1 MFINESTLIE
11 NYSNRL
17 SAGQAALFIGAGMS
31 VQSGI
36 VDWKKLLSQPA
47 EQIGIDVNEFPDLP
61 LLAEYCAQNLG
72 RNVLI
77 QTILDNIYGN
87 VKLSESHR
95 ILAKFPIHEIWTTN
109 YDDLLEKAFEEIQIP
124 IDVRR
129 RDTDYLS
136 SNPKAKVYIN
146 KMHGDINA
154 KEEIIITSSDYE
166 SYWNSHNIM
175 ATRFLNV
182 AAESTLLFLGIG
194 FTDPNF
200 RHIMSNLK
208 SRFGT
213 AVRTHYA
220 IMLKPSHSNSQ
231 FKYFV
236 QNLSKYG
243 IRIVLADTPED
254 ISRILK
260 VILDRCDSNKEYE
273 ILIGQDERNRFL
285 VKHFERLAQYQ
296 GSTLPKIRMSQVFS
310 AFAISNDPEY
320 AKMEPINDIDN
331 HMAMLM
337 RERNALEY
345 LVSVKGTQLDLLLCP
360 PPYFQ
365 AQHEVRYRNILNW
378 LKSHDTLP
386 NLRVRCGKM
395 NYFKNTVIVENDFSI
410 LANYNPRS
418 GYDENRVY
426 RDHRR
431 VYDHI
436 ETFDRQFENAE
447 LSRNIQE
454 TIKLYELMLNRF
466 HVEKNAEW
474 ELVNSE
480 VKHQWMHLQLRT
492 DIANVRGQGEL
503 SYTYVNHPGS
513 VLIVPILPS
522 GKLIL
527 VEQYRY
533 LIGTNSIEF
542 PSGAL
547 EESDLTKL
555 VCAKRE
561 LEEETGY
568 ISERWEQL
576 IEFYTTNGL
585 TNEVM
590 TIFIATGIERK
601 HEAQY
606 DSAEIKSVKEFEVSE
621 VQKLISDGTIK
632 DGPTLL
638 AFEYLKQVRLF

>member
-1 MFINESTLIE
+1 MCINESTLIE

-17 SAGQAALFIGAGMS
+17 SAGQAALFVGAGLS

-47 EQIGIDVNEFPDLP
+47 EQIGINVNEFPDLP

-72 RNVLI
+72 RNALI
-77 QTILDNIYGN
+77 QTILDNLCGN
-87 VKLSESHR
+87 IKLSESHR
-95 ILAKFPIHEIWTTN
+95 ILANFPVHEIWTTN
-109 YDDLLEKAFEEIQIP
+109 YDNLLEKAFEEIQIP

-129 RDTDYLS
+129 RDSDYLS

-182 AAESTLLFLGIG
+182 AAESTLLFLGVG

-200 RHIMSNLK
+200 RHVMSNLK

-213 AVRTHYA
+213 SVRTHYA
-220 IMLKPSHSNSQ
+220 IMLKPSHSDSQ
-231 FKYFV
+231 FKCFT

-260 VILDRCDSNKEYE
+260 AILDRCDCSKEYE
-273 ILIGQDERNRFL
+273 ILVGQDQRNKFL
-285 VKHFERLAQYQ
+285 VKHFENLAQSKE
-296 GSTLPKIRMSQVFS
+296 STPPKIRICQVFS
-310 AFAISNDPEY
+310 SFAISDDPEY
-320 AKMEPINDIDN
+320 AKMEPVDDIDN

-345 LVSVKGTQLDLLLCP
+345 LVSKKGAQLDLLLCP
-360 PPYFQ
+360 PSFFQ
-365 AQHEVRYRNILNW
+365 AEHEIRYRNILNW
-378 LKSHDTLP
+378 LKTHDTLP
-386 NLRVRCGKM
+386 NVRVRCGKID
-395 NYFKNTVIVENDFSI
+395 YFRNTVIVENNFSV

-418 GYDENRVY
+418 GYAENRVY
-426 RDHRR
+426 RDQRR
-431 VYDHI
+431 IDDDI
-436 ETFDRQFENAE
+436 ETFDCRFENAE

-454 TIKLYELMLNRF
+454 TIRLYELMLNRSQ
-466 HVEKNAEW
+466 VGKNTEW
-474 ELVNSE
+474 PLVNSE
-480 VKHQWMHLQLRT
+480 VKHQWMRLQLKT
-492 DIANVRGQGEL
+492 DIANRPGHGEL
-503 SYTYVNHPGS
+503 RYTYVDHPGS
-513 VLIVPILPS
+513 VLIIPILPS
-522 GKLIL
+522 GKLLL

-533 LIGTNSIEF
+533 LMAMNSIEF
-542 PSGAL
+542 PSGGM
-547 EESDLTKL
+547 EEGDLTKL
-555 VCAKRE
+555 LCAQRE
-561 LEEETGY
+561 LEEETGHM
-568 ISERWEQL
+568 SAKWEQL

-590 TIFIATGIERK
+590 TIFIATDIKRK
-601 HEAQY
+601 HEAY
-606 DSAEIKSVKEFEVSE
+606 IDPSEIKNVKEFEVGE
-621 VQKLISDGTIK
+621 VQKLISDGIIK
-632 DGPTLL
+632 DGPTIL
-638 AFEYLKQVRLF
+638 AFEYLKQNKLF